1 MPLFGKK
8 HVTLHKHW
16 HATKS
21 PIKSE
26 PIKRTTVEEK
36 ERVNPFFEPYGTPHD
51 PPPFD
56 RIQLSD
62 YKEAF
67 LEGIRREREEFDKI
81 INNPAR
87 PTFDNTLLSEDD
99 DKQYYYGLL
108 DRVSSVFFNL
118 MSAESN
124 DEMEALA
131 QEMDPILTKH
141 ANDISLNPT

>member
-36 ERVNPFFEPYGTPHD
+36 ERVNPFFAPYGTPHD
-51 PPPFD
+51 TPPFD
-56 RIQLSD
+56 RIRLSD

-67 LEGIRREREEFDKI
+67 LEGIRREREELIRREREAEELRRQREEEEKDKGGFI
-81 INNPAR
+81 SRTWNSLRDFGKKLISEE
-87 PTFDNTLLSEDD
+87 TDEDD
-99 DKQYYYGLL
+99 
-108 DRVSSVFFNL
+108 RR
-118 MSAESN
+118 
-124 DEMEALA
+124 
-131 QEMDPILTKH
+131 
-141 ANDISLNPT
+141 